1 MNEGFDLFSRSE
13 GDDRQA
19 VEVSNPEFID
29 LRAFL
34 LTNRFREALQDHLK
48 SAASSSNQYDLS
60 VSDEMDPSDPASSIM
75 QQGTYVPQDL
85 YNYYYNTLVEA
96 GFKPVYVKDESPDD
110 KIPLSLKLAAL
121 GFSGVDGQHTAQV
134 PIKNA
139 LLPYPYNNNNN
150 NFKNN
155 NNNNYFYSAT
165 PSSPT
170 YYSHPYYQRMYQQY
184 YSPYYNYMYRSNPY
198 YSSSPYSQ
206 YLNYPFYSY

>member
-1 MNEGFDLFSRSE
+1 
-13 GDDRQA
+13 

-48 SAASSSNQYDLS
+48 SAASSSHPYADLS
-60 VSDEMDPSDPASSIM
+60 LSDEMDPSDDGSTSIM

-121 GFSGVDGQHTAQV
+121 GFTGGSVDGQHTAQV
-134 PIKNA
+134 PSLK
-139 LLPYPYNNNNN
+139 PYSNSNY
-150 NFKNN
+150 KTN
-155 NNNNYFYSAT
+155 NNNNYFYSQS
-165 PSSPT
+165 PST
-170 YYSHPYYQRMYQQY
+170 YYNHPYYQRMYSQY
-184 YSPYYNYMYRSNPY
+184 YSPYYNYYYRSNPY
-198 YSSSPYSQ
+198 LSSPYSH
-206 YLNYPFYSY
+206 YSYPYYSY